1 MSVKL
6 ELCKPTTDIHGAA
19 NFDEIFYRY
28 LVIEESAGTHTATV
42 WFTQKQDSGCI
53 YIVNVRLDDI
63 LNKFFEIYID
73 IPLDGPYY
81 PKPNNLKVNTKCET
95 IRYESLLNYS
105 NMCDTVRNLCIEIM
119 KIFKDT
125 EHHKLYNNK
134 NSEQISFD

>member
-1 MSVKL
+1 MSIQL
-6 ELCKPTTDIHGAA
+6 ELCKPTTDMSGTA

-42 WFTQKQDSGCI
+42 WFTQKQDFGHI
-53 YIVNVRLDDI
+53 YSVNVRLSDD
-63 LNKFFEIYID
+63 LNKFFEIYFN

-81 PKPNNLKVNTKCET
+81 PTSNNLKVNVKYET
-95 IRYESLLNYS
+95 INYASLLSYS

-125 EHHKLYNNK
+125 EHYKLYDSK
-134 NSEQISFD
+134 KSGACTV

>member
-6 ELCKPTTDIHGAA
+6 ELCKPTTDVHDNADF
-19 NFDEIFYRY
+19 NKIFYRY
-28 LVIEESAGTHTATV
+28 AVIEESTDHTATV
-42 WFTQKQDSGCI
+42 WFIQEQDSGCI
-53 YIVNVRLDDI
+53 YTVNARLDDN

-81 PKPNNLKVNTKCET
+81 PKPMNLKVNTKCET
-95 IRYESLLNYS
+95 LKYESLLNYS

-125 EHHKLYNNK
+125 EHHKLYNDK
-134 NSEQISFD
+134 NSKQLSFD